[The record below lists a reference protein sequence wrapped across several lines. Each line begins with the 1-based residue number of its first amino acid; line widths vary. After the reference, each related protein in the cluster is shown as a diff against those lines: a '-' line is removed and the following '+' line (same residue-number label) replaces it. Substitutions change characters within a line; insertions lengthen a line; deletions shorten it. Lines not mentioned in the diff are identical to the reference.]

1 MADAPGN
8 RLGGLSIGAARGI
21 AGRLYGDYLLPSRL
35 REYELLLSLALS
47 AGYETLPLGEFAERP
62 ATSERVLLLRHDIDS
77 DLATATRMWEI
88 EQRLA
93 VRGTW
98 FFRLSTWDD
107 TLVAAV
113 AAGGSEV
120 GYHYEELATL
130 ALRSGARSREAALAL
145 VEQARDLMRVNTAA
159 LRRRSGLP
167 LTTFASHGDFANRH
181 TGVRN
186 TVLLDDEGLR
196 AELDVR
202 LEAYDQRL
210 TSRFDA
216 RSSDRGYPRLWVPAD
231 PGEALRAG
239 AGVIEILVHTRP
251 WGAAPLTNARLDL
264 ARLRDEALLRARSR
278 RN

>member
-1 MADAPGN
+1 MADRPRN
-8 RLGGLSIGAARGI
+8 RLGALSVGATRGI
-21 AGRLYGDYLLPSRL
+21 AGRLYGDYFLPSRL

-47 AGYETLPLGEFAERP
+47 AGYETLPLGEFAARE
-62 ATSERVLLLRHDIDS
+62 ATSDRILLLRHDIDS
-77 DLATATRMWEI
+77 DLATARRMWAI
-88 EQRLA
+88 EQRLG

-107 TLVAAV
+107 ALVAAL

-130 ALRSGARSREAALAL
+130 TLRRGARSRETALAL
-145 VEQARDLMRVNTAA
+145 VEQARDLLRLNTAA
-159 LRRRSGLP
+159 LRRRCGLP
-167 LTTFASHGDFANRH
+167 LTTFASHGDFANRL

-186 TVLLDDEGLR
+186 TVLLEDAGLR
-196 AELDVR
+196 AALGVR
-202 LEAYDQRL
+202 LEAYDHEL

-231 PGEALRAG
+231 PAEALRAG
-239 AGVIEILVHTRP
+239 LGVIEILVHTRP

-264 ARLRDEALLRARSR
+264 ARLRDEALLRLRSR
-278 RN
+278 

>member
-1 MADAPGN
+1 M
-8 RLGGLSIGAARGI
+8 SIGSIGRI

-47 AGYETLPLGEFAERP
+47 AGYETLPLAEFAARP
-62 ATSERVLLLRHDIDS
+62 DVPGRVLLMRHDIDS
-77 DLATATRMWEI
+77 DIATATRMWRI
-88 EQRLA
+88 EERLG

-107 TLVAAV
+107 ALIAEIARS
-113 AAGGSEV
+113 GCEV

-130 ALRSGARSREAALAL
+130 ALRRGAGSEQAARAL
-145 VEQARDLMRVNTAA
+145 VDEARDLLRGNIGA
-159 LRRRSGLP
+159 LRRRSGLA
-167 LTTFASHGDFANRH
+167 LTTFASHGDFANRR
-181 TGVRN
+181 TGVAN
-186 TVLLDDEGLR
+186 TVLLDDPGFR

-202 LEAYDQRL
+202 LEAYDESV

-216 RSSDRGYPRLWVPAD
+216 RSSDRGYPQLWVPAD
-231 PGEALRAG
+231 PAAAIRAG

-264 ARLRDEALLRARSR
+264 ARLRDGALLLARSR
-278 RN
+278 R

>member
-1 MADAPGN
+1 MADALGN
-8 RLGGLSIGAARGI
+8 RLGGMSLGAARGI

-47 AGYETLPLGEFAERP
+47 AGYETLPLGEFAERR

-77 DLATATRMWEI
+77 DLATARRMWEM
-88 EQRLA
+88 EQRLGI
-93 VRGTW
+93 RGTW

-107 TLVAAV
+107 TLVAAI
-113 AAGGSEV
+113 AGGSEV

-130 ALRSGARSREAALAL
+130 AVRSGARSREAALAL
-145 VEQARDLMRVNTAA
+145 VEEARDLMRVNTAA

-186 TVLLDDEGLR
+186 TVLLDDAGLR

-210 TSRFDA
+210 TSRLDA
-216 RSSDRGYPRLWVPAD
+216 RSSDCGYPRLWRPAD
-231 PGEALRAG
+231 PAEALRAG

-264 ARLRDEALLRARSR
+264 ARIRDEALLRARSR
-278 RN
+278 R

>member
-1 MADAPGN
+1 MADALGN

-35 REYELLLSLALS
+35 REYELLLSLALG
-47 AGYETLPLGEFAERP
+47 AGYETLPLGEFAERR
-62 ATSERVLLLRHDIDS
+62 ATSDRVLLLRHDIDS

-88 EQRLA
+88 EQRLGM
-93 VRGTW
+93 RGTW

-107 TLVAAV
+107 TLVAAI

-130 ALRSGARSREAALAL
+130 ALRNGARSREAALAL
-145 VEQARDLMRVNTAA
+145 VEEARDLMRVNTAA

-181 TGVRN
+181 AGVRN

-210 TSRFDA
+210 HLALRRA
-216 RSSDRGYPRLWVPAD
+216 LERPRLPASLGTRRPRRGASHGRGCDRD
-231 PGEALRAG
+231 PRASAAMG
-239 AGVIEILVHTRP
+239 CRAAHQCAARP
-251 WGAAPLTNARLDL
+251 CSPP
-264 ARLRDEALLRARSR
+264 
-278 RN
+278 